1 MILNPPPDTR
11 RAPPLQRIPRSARS
25 LPFTLT
31 VQDLRFSG
39 DATSATVSGIA
50 RPDETGEADT
60 RSMTPSSPGVKREI
74 DRHFLFS

>member
-11 RAPPLQRIPRSARS
+11 RTPPLQRIPRSARS

-39 DATSATVSGIA
+39 DATSATASGTKTGKKIA
-50 RPDETGEADT
+50 ALQA
-60 RSMTPSSPGVKREI
+60 SSNTPE
-74 DRHFLFS
+74 